1 MTGIW
6 TFMMNSDRKVH
17 KTWGDELRV
26 STVKQRDIPVIASL
40 PPESETQ
47 IFDTLDKERIKFT
60 DRIKM
65 FVSKSMKKKN
75 SLFVDKH
82 DNTPFGVVLKR
93 TGETMNHQKTIQQVG
108 IQEGDVIQLH
118 VKHEGKKKMNHSKQI
133 LLKEY
138 RGLIDLEENSNGM
151 IDFRVSNDYR
161 KYTISVKGVE
171 TIVGTIRENI
181 VKSDYHVFTIDLP
194 PKYPLQSP
202 IIRFNSPIFHPNWS
216 SDGKV
221 DYGVW
226 WRSGDKKLSIIVTNI
241 IDMMTFNIIDTHSP
255 LNQNA
260 NEWYTRN
267 KGNMKNIISKIQLSS
282 SHEEEK
288 LEFYE

>member
-1 MTGIW
+1 
-6 TFMMNSDRKVH
+6 MMKSDQKGH

-26 STVKQRDIPVIASL
+26 SMVKQRDIPVIASP

-47 IFDTLDKERIKFT
+47 IFDTLDKERTKFT
-60 DRIKM
+60 DGIKM
-65 FVSKSMKKKN
+65 FVQKSMKKKN
-75 SLFVDKH
+75 QLFVDRH
-82 DNTPFGVVLKR
+82 DNPPFEVVLKK
-93 TGETMNHQKTIQQVG
+93 TGETMNPQKTIQQAG

-118 VKHEGKKKMNHSKQI
+118 VRQGSNEKMNHSKQI

-138 RGLIDLEENSNGM
+138 KDLIDLKEKSNGM
-151 IDFRVSNDYR
+151 IDFRVSNGYR
-161 KYTISVKGVE
+161 KYIISVKGVE
-171 TIVGTIRENI
+171 TIVGTTRENF
-181 VKSDYHVFTIDLP
+181 VKSDHHVFTIDLP

-202 IIRFNSPIFHPNWS
+202 IIRFNSSIFHPNWS

-221 DYGVW
+221 DYEMR

-241 IDMMTFNIIDTHSP
+241 INMMRFNIIDTHSP
-255 LNQNA
+255 LNQDA
-260 NEWYTRN
+260 NEWYKRN
-267 KGNMKNIISKIQLSS
+267 KGIMKDIISKIRLPS

>member
-1 MTGIW
+1 
-6 TFMMNSDRKVH
+6 MMNSNRKVH

-26 STVKQRDIPVIASL
+26 STVKQRDIPAIASS
-40 PPESETQ
+40 PAESETQ
-47 IFDTLDKERIKFT
+47 IFDTLDKERSKFT
-60 DRIKM
+60 DGIKK
-65 FVSKSMKKKN
+65 FVQKSMKKKN
-75 SLFVDKH
+75 LLFVDRQ
-82 DNTPFGVVLKR
+82 DNTPFEAVLKR
-93 TGETMNHQKTIQQVG
+93 NGETIDPPKTIQQVG

-118 VKHEGKKKMNHSKQI
+118 VKQEGKEEKMNHSKQI
-133 LLKEY
+133 LLKECKD
-138 RGLIDLEENSNGM
+138 LIDLKENSNGM

-171 TIVGTIRENI
+171 TIVGTTRENI
-181 VKSDYHVFTIDLP
+181 VKSDHHVFTIDLP

-221 DYGVW
+221 DYEVW

-241 IDMMTFNIIDTHSP
+241 INMMTFNIIDTHSP

-260 NEWYTRN
+260 NEWYKRN